1 MEDLRDTTLWL
12 TMWSYSIAWQ
22 NKFLGEI
29 CIPLDEESYK
39 FSDDPDCESPPITCI
54 LQDYSNQKTIFKPS
68 LTRKK
73 STLYF
78 IETEYRKR
86 CSECLSSAP
95 DFLQRDKLKAYSN
108 GSDGETSSSVAKE
121 DADGHC
127 DENVSSSSSVKMDAS
142 TSETVTEFLPV
153 SNNQTSSE
161 SLKTEDSK
169 SVTNKL
175 SCSGQEE
182 ERETDKQSSSVTKDA
197 STPEVT
203 EFLPVSTNQ
212 TSSEAI
218 EKQFSNDKPKRP
230 SGSGQVDEGE
240 TDEHL
245 QQTENKVKW

>member
-12 TMWSYSIAWQ
+12 TIWSYSIAWQ

-29 CIPLDEESYK
+29 CIPFDEETYK

-54 LQDYSNQKTIFKPS
+54 LQDYSNQKTIFKPT
-68 LTRKK
+68 LTKKK

-78 IETEYRKR
+78 IETEYQKR
-86 CSECLSSAP
+86 SSEYLSSAP
-95 DFLQRDKLKAYSN
+95 DFLLSDELKAYSN

-121 DADGHC
+121 DADGDC
-127 DENVSSSSSVKMDAS
+127 DGNLSSSSSVKMDAS

-161 SLKTEDSK
+161 SLKKQDSK
-169 SVTNKL
+169 CVPVKPSD
-175 SCSGQEE
+175 SGQEE
-182 ERETDKQSSSVTKDA
+182 EGETDKYSASITKDA
-197 STPEVT
+197 STPEVK
-203 EFLPVSTNQ
+203 ESLPVSTNQ
-212 TSSEAI
+212 TSSEAV
-218 EKQFSNDKPKRP
+218 EKQFSKDKPRKP

-245 QQTENKVKW
+245 QQTENKVK

>member
-127 DENVSSSSSVKMDAS
+127 DENISSSSSVKKDGN
-142 TSETVTEFLPV
+142 TPETVTEFLPV
-153 SNNQTSSE
+153 SKNQTSSE
-161 SLKTEDSK
+161 PLKKQDSM
-169 SVTNKL
+169 SVPNTP
-175 SCSGQEE
+175 SGSGQEE
-182 ERETDKQSSSVTKDA
+182 ERETDKHSTSVPKDA
-197 STPEVT
+197 STPAVK

-218 EKQFSNDKPKRP
+218 EKQASKDKPRKP
-230 SGSGQVDEGE
+230 SECGQVDERE
-240 TDEHL
+240 TDECL
-245 QQTENKVKW
+245 QQTENKVK

>member
-29 CIPLDEESYK
+29 CIPFDEETYT
-39 FSDDPDCESPPITCI
+39 FSDDPDYESPPITCI

-86 CSECLSSAP
+86 SSECLSSAP

-108 GSDGETSSSVAKE
+108 GSNGETSSSVAKE
-121 DADGHC
+121 DADGDC
-127 DENVSSSSSVKMDAS
+127 DGNLSSSSSVKTDTS

-153 SNNQTSSE
+153 SNNQTFTE
-161 SLKTEDSK
+161 SLKKEDSK
-169 SVTNKL
+169 SVPIKP
-175 SCSGQEE
+175 SDSGQED
-182 ERETDKQSSSVTKDA
+182 ERETDKHSNSVAMDA
-197 STPEVT
+197 STSEVKD
-203 EFLPVSTNQ
+203 FLPISNNQ
-212 TSSEAI
+212 TSSEPLK
-218 EKQFSNDKPKRP
+218 KQDSTSVPDKP

-240 TDEHL
+240 ADDRL
-245 QQTENKVKW
+245 QQTANKIK